1 MRTFL
6 IILSLL
12 SVSCKISDFQE
23 QDAIL
28 DFRFYINEGW
38 NAFETINLDSTLID
52 SSDYY
57 YNLSLQMFE
66 VSILAIN
73 SEFATQNFLGPYYKS
88 YIGIGWTQLYYAG
101 TFLDPAE
108 YYLRDSLRE
117 KSKFY
122 FDSALVDLENSLS
135 DEVLIQDW
143 CNTYSGLS
151 YINYYLGLNDTS
163 YFNNSLSFSDSLII
177 KKSNYEFYHDQ
188 LNYKNIHYLR
198 GKIFLKKEKYNNAC
212 IEITEAIHDTDLP
225 CSCEID
231 NIDMGLL
238 LDCFDRFAND

>member
-1 MRTFL
+1 MIYL
-6 IILSLL
+6 LLILSLL
-12 SVSCKISDFQE
+12 SVSCEVSDFQE
-23 QDAIL
+23 QDEIL
-28 DFRFYINEGW
+28 DFGFYLNEGW
-38 NAFETINLDSTLID
+38 KAFETINLDSTLID

-198 GKIFLKKEKYNNAC
+198 GKIFLRKGKYNNAC
-212 IEITEAIHDTDLP
+212 TEIKMATDDT
-225 CSCEID
+225 CSCIID
-231 NIDMGLL
+231 NIDMGIL
-238 LDCFDRFAND
+238 LDCFDQFAND